1 MVDAFVVLCHTFSFF
16 SLAFILFPFSSSP
29 SVGRLMWII
38 DDYQHLLPPLAT
50 RLSHFPLPP
59 LGGFF
64 FFFLLLFLFFSSVG
78 LMDGFLDRRGKAGQ
92 GRAGLQGLSD

>member
-1 MVDAFVVLCHTFSFF
+1 MRSLSFV
-16 SLAFILFPFSSSP
+16 ILFHSSLS
-29 SVGRLMWII
+29 
-38 DDYQHLLPPLAT
+38 LLYFFLFLLL
-50 RLSHFPLPP
+50 RLSVALCGSSTTTNTFYHRSQLDCHIFLYHPW
-59 LGGFF
+59 GGF